1 MNDPSCSLQTEG
13 VDITE
18 ALDWLQVEFAS
29 RVNIISTPYYPNPGA
44 VKAESI
50 GGKAE
55 GYTFNP
61 NKSLASAASVKGWTK
76 AEQGLKWLAA
86 WMEVLKH
93 VKATNGTCY
102 IMKKGG
108 ESGVLEG
115 DAQEGEE
122 SAAQLAEVTIIYV
135 AY

>member
-1 MNDPSCSLQTEG
+1 MDERTCDPIRYVWGASDLAFSDTTVCPVGPLMNDPSCSLQTEG

-61 NKSLASAASVKGWTK
+61 NKSLESAASAKGWTK
-76 AEQGLKWLAA
+76 
-86 WMEVLKH
+86 
-93 VKATNGTCY
+93 
-102 IMKKGG
+102 
-108 ESGVLEG
+108 
-115 DAQEGEE
+115 
-122 SAAQLAEVTIIYV
+122 
-135 AY
+135 